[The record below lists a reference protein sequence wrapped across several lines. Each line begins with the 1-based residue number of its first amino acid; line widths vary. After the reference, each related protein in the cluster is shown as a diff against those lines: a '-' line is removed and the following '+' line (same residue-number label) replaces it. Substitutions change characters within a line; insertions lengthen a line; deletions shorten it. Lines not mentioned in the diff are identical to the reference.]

1 MALAAI
7 GLGIQTFGAIQGL
20 VQGRANTK
28 AAEKGLDEFQYPQLT
43 NLAAGLSPSL
53 KAEEL
58 ARDRASKILASG
70 VDVAAGRGLADAL
83 AITSMSAE
91 SSSDLYLKSLSSQ
104 MDKEFEAD
112 KIRLMEDQ
120 QIRQMQEAR
129 SSEELQSL
137 KQQALAGQQMQ
148 YDALSDVASL
158 AVSADLGQGAK
169 DAARLLERDKVRAKR
184 REERLARV
192 AAGEGT
198 GIGNFFRGIK
208 SGFAGFFSGNQEE

>member
-1 MALAAI
+1 
-7 GLGIQTFGAIQGL
+7 
-20 VQGRANTK
+20 
-28 AAEKGLDEFQYPQLT
+28 
-43 NLAAGLSPSL
+43 
-53 KAEEL
+53 
-58 ARDRASKILASG
+58 
-70 VDVAAGRGLADAL
+70 
-83 AITSMSAE
+83 
-91 SSSDLYLKSLSSQ
+91 
-104 MDKEFEAD
+104 
-112 KIRLMEDQ
+112 
-120 QIRQMQEAR
+120 MQEAR